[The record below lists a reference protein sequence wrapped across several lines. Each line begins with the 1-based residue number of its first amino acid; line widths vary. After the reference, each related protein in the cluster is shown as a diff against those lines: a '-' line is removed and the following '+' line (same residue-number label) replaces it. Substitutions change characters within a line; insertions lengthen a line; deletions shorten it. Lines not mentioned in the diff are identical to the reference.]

1 MAPAIHFQPRLAP
14 FHQHHHLHPVGIS
27 IAVAVW
33 QTLSFAVDRSRQVVK
48 WWHYGKFKGGI
59 GQKTCCC
66 LVCLFINV
74 IISVRVAVSKMLE
87 SPPRHE
93 EEISLSKLTIIPGV
107 SIYLW
112 RGCSQE
118 TPTCKHNCVAIVLN
132 LHASFPSIGDS
143 KIDADL
149 GLCGSFGDLSTTFLP
164 LNWIVDGSLC
174 SFVVIIILY
183 LSLIIG

>member
-1 MAPAIHFQPRLAP
+1 MSGTRNPLLAASRPP
-14 FHQHHHLHPVGIS
+14 FINIIISISVGIS

-93 EEISLSKLTIIPGV
+93 EEISLSKLTIIPGGIHIFMARV
-107 SIYLW
+107 QP
-112 RGCSQE
+112 G
-118 TPTCKHNCVAIVLN
+118 NAN
-132 LHASFPSIGDS
+132 L
-143 KIDADL
+143 
-149 GLCGSFGDLSTTFLP
+149 
-164 LNWIVDGSLC
+164 
-174 SFVVIIILY
+174 
-183 LSLIIG
+183 